1 MRMSTFAIGGHRRRY
16 AAPIGGIFIILCLI
30 GLMALIGACFNFTRD
45 ILNHA
50 GRKHQYEWMLLPV
63 VMFDPPPFEDAVNFD
78 GLSLL
83 QSSIWA
89 TLLGEARDKYD
100 QDDNFMLVVPASD
113 VDVTASNLFGPDVVL
128 NHGSFGDF
136 EISYVYDE
144 DTRSYHVPVD
154 VITPSYTPS
163 VEKITRKGDTLWL
176 RVGYVPPSS
185 VMDITFTNEGI
196 TNSTTPAKYMNYEL
210 HRGRNG
216 YYIYAVRDVEG
227 AAFLM
232 GSDAVLPSSG
242 VTGAESSS
250 TIPDLLPEGFP
261 ATQQEAEG
269 ASVSSAV
276 SDSSSSSSSSSAS
289 SDAAANGQMV
299 G

>member
-1 MRMSTFAIGGHRRRY
+1 MSTFATGGHRRRY
-16 AAPIGGIFIILCLI
+16 VAPIGGIFIILCLI
-30 GLMALIGACFNFTRD
+30 GLIAVIAACFNFTRD
-45 ILNHA
+45 ILNNA
-50 GRKHQYEWMLLPV
+50 SRKHEYEWMLLPV

-89 TLLGEARDKYD
+89 TLLVEGRDKYE

-113 VDVTASNLFGPDVVL
+113 VDVTASNLFGPNVVL

-144 DTRSYHVPVD
+144 NTRSYHVPVD

-163 VEKITRKGDTLWL
+163 VEKITRKGDTLLL
-176 RVGYVPPSS
+176 RVGYIPPSS
-185 VMDITFTNEGI
+185 VMDITFTDEGI
-196 TNSTTPAKYMNYEL
+196 TNSTTPVKYMNYEL

-216 YYIYAVRDVEG
+216 YYIYAVQDVEG
-227 AAFLM
+227 AIFLT
-232 GSDAVLPSSG
+232 GSDAMLPSSS
-242 VTGAESSS
+242 TIAESSS
-250 TIPDLLPEGFP
+250 GTIPDLLPEGLP
-261 ATQQEAEG
+261 SIEEEQN
-269 ASVSSAV
+269 SLN
-276 SDSSSSSSSSSAS
+276 SSSSSHS
-289 SDAAANGQMV
+289 QMI